1 MNFKALKIYL
11 EKRLDIHTLQI
22 RDGKLIVTR
31 VYNLEHD
38 EILLL
43 RQREHN
49 MSNDEFG
56 MLCKL

>member
-1 MNFKALKIYL
+1 MLINVIKNLFGKEI
-11 EKRLDIHTLQI
+11 RHTFQI

-31 VYNLEHD
+31 VYNLDPD

-49 MSNDEFG
+49 MSKDEFD